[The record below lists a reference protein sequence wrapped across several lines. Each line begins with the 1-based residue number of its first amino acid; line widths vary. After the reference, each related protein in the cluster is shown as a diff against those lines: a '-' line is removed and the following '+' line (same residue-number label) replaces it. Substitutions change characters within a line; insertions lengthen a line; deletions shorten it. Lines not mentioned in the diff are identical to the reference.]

1 MAEFS
6 SPILGMQVRRNVIP
20 ANSILGRPEQ
30 VFGGGPD
37 PQTAMAIAQNRNAIQ
52 TLSVN
57 LDAIA
62 AQMSG
67 VNQSLNVISMQI
79 NQSSLIEE
87 RQAREKERQERI
99 LAEQALREGKE
110 SLVERKIQNALVT
123 PLQKIAAKAQ
133 GPLMNLGRFFQVLLV
148 GALGTRLLSV
158 ISKLS
163 EDGELSMGNVF
174 NEIKKDLAIA
184 GGILIGLSGGFALVL
199 RGITSLAA
207 KLGSFLLRNLLLR
220 PINLVF
226 DIVKATFNTLKNLIK
241 GIRLPGAPPRT
252 NAPPRTG
259 GGKPGGGT
267 PGVGRRV
274 FGTTAA
280 GGIDLA
286 IRMGFGGELDN
297 SLVEVGSGM
306 VGGKI
311 TSGIAAKTFSPLL
324 AAPFPGARLL
334 YGALVLGSYG
344 LGYYG
349 LSTLGGNL
357 YEQSRLDD
365 ATNFDYTLKDMG
377 IPDIPSLFQS
387 PNIERNLDPAQ
398 YSTPDVNV
406 INVDGGGGASE
417 VPDINVPGETANNL
431 INVESTNFENPYL
444 INSFVQ
450 YNVGST

>member
-174 NEIKKDLAIA
+174 NEIKTDLAVI
-184 GGILIGLSGGFALVL
+184 GGILVGISGGFALVL
-199 RGITSLAA
+199 SGITSLAG

-297 SLVEVGSGM
+297 SLVEVATGVAGMKIASGATASM
-306 VGGKI
+306 L
-311 TSGIAAKTFSPLL
+311 SPLL

-334 YGALVLGSYG
+334 YGGLVG
-344 LGYYG
+344 LSGIAGYYG

-357 YEQSRLDD
+357 YEQSGLDD

>member
-20 ANSILGRPEQ
+20 ANPILGRPEQ

-174 NEIKKDLAIA
+174 NEIKTDLAVI
-184 GGILIGLSGGFALVL
+184 GGILVGISGGFALVL
-199 RGITSLAA
+199 SGITSLVG

-226 DIVKATFNTLKNLIK
+226 NIVKATFNTLKNLIK
-241 GIRLPGAPPRT
+241 GIRLPGAPPR
-252 NAPPRTG
+252 PPAG
-259 GGKPGGGT
+259 GAKPG
-267 PGVGRRV
+267 
-274 FGTTAA
+274 AA
-280 GGIDLA
+280 GAVKGATRMKSIGAGGMAISTLIDL
-286 IRMGFGGELDN
+286 GFGGEIDN
-297 SLVEVGSGM
+297 ALVRAVGGAGGAMVGAKSGAMAGMVFGPKGAAIGGFLGGIGGYFLGSSLADTIYKGSG
-306 VGGKI
+306 
-311 TSGIAAKTFSPLL
+311 A
-324 AAPFPGARLL
+324 
-334 YGALVLGSYG
+334 
-344 LGYYG
+344 
-349 LSTLGGNL
+349 
-357 YEQSRLDD
+357 DD
-365 ATNFDYTLKDMG
+365 AFNLDYTLKDVG
-377 IPDIPSLFQS
+377 LPDFSDIPDLSGMITGSKKD
-387 PNIERNLDPAQ
+387 RNLEQ
-398 YSTPDVNV
+398 GQNFSSNVNV

-417 VPDINVPGETANNL
+417 VPEINVPGQTANNL
-431 INVESTNFENPYL
+431 INISSINFDNPYL
-444 INSFVQ
+444 LNSYSQ
-450 YNVGST
+450 YNVGRTF